1 MKILMIGNN
10 LSVQSGV
17 QRYIQNLLL
26 HIDPKRYQVDL
37 FVAPCPKGQ
46 VSSQPSLEARGVNL
60 ILGSDNDKQR
70 PWELA
75 GYLRNHH
82 DYDIVHYHINSKVS
96 ALSCIVIKMLCPH
109 AKLIVHSH
117 VVYPPLTFGWR
128 VAHLLYQ
135 MTADYFLGC
144 GVEAGK
150 FAFGS
155 RINHRNNFSVA
166 CNAVDRSVFFPDDQA
181 RANIRA
187 QYGITNDERLC
198 GFVGRYNHEKN
209 ILFLLDV
216 FSEMYKLDRS
226 WRLLLVGCGVDQEK
240 VDKKIEK
247 LGLQK
252 YVYQA
257 GLQEKVAMYMSAFDL
272 FVLPS
277 EFEASPITL
286 VEAQACGVPCLVSSR
301 VPRDGAVTDLVHF
314 LALEDSA
321 QRWAQLANRLATGE
335 KHADRWEKLTKS
347 GYELQEAA
355 ARMQKLYDKMVRS

>member
-1 MKILMIGNN
+1 MIGNN

-144 GVEAGK
+144 GVEAAK

-166 CNAVDRSVFFPDDQA
+166 CNAVDRSVFFLMTKRVRISGHSMA
-181 RANIRA
+181 SRMMNAYA
-187 QYGITNDERLC
+187 
-198 GFVGRYNHEKN
+198 V
-209 ILFLLDV
+209 LLDV
-216 FSEMYKLDRS
+216 TTM
-226 WRLLLVGCGVDQEK
+226 
-240 VDKKIEK
+240 KKTYCFCWMFFQKCINWIE
-247 LGLQK
+247 
-252 YVYQA
+252 A
-257 GLQEKVAMYMSAFDL
+257 G
-272 FVLPS
+272 
-277 EFEASPITL
+277 
-286 VEAQACGVPCLVSSR
+286 
-301 VPRDGAVTDLVHF
+301 
-314 LALEDSA
+314 
-321 QRWAQLANRLATGE
+321 
-335 KHADRWEKLTKS
+335 
-347 GYELQEAA
+347 GYF
-355 ARMQKLYDKMVRS
+355 